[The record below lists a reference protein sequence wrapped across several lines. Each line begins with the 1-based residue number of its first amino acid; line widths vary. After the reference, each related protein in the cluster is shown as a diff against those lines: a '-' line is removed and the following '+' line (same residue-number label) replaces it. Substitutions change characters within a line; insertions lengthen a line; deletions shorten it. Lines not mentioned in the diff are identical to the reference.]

1 MYSFNMSF
9 WVVPLIS
16 AGETPCDS
24 ATLMYNESKVEAVEL
39 IVIEVLTLFSGMF
52 SKQVIM
58 SLIELI
64 ATPVLPTSP
73 SD

>member
-1 MYSFNMSF
+1 
-9 WVVPLIS
+9 
-16 AGETPCDS
+16 
-24 ATLMYNESKVEAVEL
+24 MYNESKVEAVEL